1 MRDKLRQLTKDTV
14 LYGLSTIVGRF
25 LNFLLIPL
33 YTHFFQPSD
42 YGVLSILYSFI
53 ALLNIFFLF
62 GMDSGYLKFAGSESP
77 DLKQTILKTALTPVF
92 FIDGLL
98 ILFLLV
104 CQPQLSSML
113 SIPAEFQHLWYYV
126 AGILLLDSLSALPY
140 ISLRLQ
146 KKALR
151 FSVIRISNIV
161 LNIVINIIL
170 ILFFKMGIE
179 SVFISNLAASFLT
192 FAILIPELFEFRF
205 GHFDKALLK
214 RLLTFGLP
222 YLPAGIAS
230 MFMQVIDRPI
240 VERLKGFKV
249 LGIYQ
254 ANYRLGIFMMLYV
267 SMFQY
272 AWQPFFLENA
282 KEENSKEIFAKVF
295 TYFSAVGAIVLV
307 VISFFIFDAATL
319 EVRHFSL
326 IGRAYWSG
334 LSIVPVV
341 LLAYLFNGFYVNFS
355 AGLFIKE
362 KSIVFPLIMAIGA
375 IVNVDA
381 NFLLVPRYDIMGAAL
396 ATLLSYFLM
405 AVGFYFASSRIYPIK
420 YEWGKMSIILVLI
433 AVYGALYYTFL
444 DFLNSHI
451 MIRIALVAMF
461 ILVLFVTRVFTV
473 EAMKMLVKRKI
484 IEKPMGAG
492 KT

>member
-1 MRDKLRQLTKDTV
+1 MRDKLQQLTKDTV

-25 LNFLLIPL
+25 LNFLLIPI
-33 YTHFFQPSD
+33 YTHFFLPAD

-62 GMDSGYLKFAGSESP
+62 GMDSGYLKFAGSEDAS
-77 DLKQTILKTALTPVF
+77 LKQTILRTALTPVVLV
-92 FIDGLL
+92 DGLL
-98 ILFLLV
+98 VLGLLLG
-104 CQPQLSSML
+104 QQQLSFML
-113 SIPAEFQHLWYYV
+113 SIPAEYQHLWYYV
-126 AGILLLDSLSALPY
+126 AGILMLDSLAALPF

-151 FSVIRISNIV
+151 FSLIRISNIV
-161 LNIVINIIL
+161 LNIVINIVL

-179 SVFISNLAASFLT
+179 SVFISNLAASALT
-192 FAILIPELFEFRF
+192 FAFLIPELFEFRF
-205 GHFDKALLK
+205 GKFDKDLFK
-214 RLLTFGLP
+214 RIFKFGLP

-230 MFMQVIDRPI
+230 VFMQVIDRPI

-282 KEENSKEIFAKVF
+282 KEENVKEIFARVF
-295 TYFSAVGAIVLV
+295 TYFTAVGAILLV

-341 LLAYLFNGFYVNFS
+341 LLAYLFNGFYVNFA

-362 KSIVFPLIMAIGA
+362 KSIVFPLIMAMGA

-381 NFLLVPRYDIMGAAL
+381 NFLLVPKYDIMGAAL

-405 AVGFYFASSRIYPIK
+405 AVGFYFASWKIYPIK
-420 YEWGKMSIILVLI
+420 YEWGKISVVSLLL
-433 AVYGALYYTFL
+433 AVYGFLYYGFL

-451 MIRIALVAMF
+451 VLRICMVIVFVL
-461 ILVLFVTRVFTV
+461 ILFVTRVFAFDTLKIL
-473 EAMKMLVKRKI
+473 MKRKVVS
-484 IEKPMGAG
+484 
-492 KT
+492 